1 MQLGR
6 RSIQP
11 TLTSLDNSAPRSTR
25 AAQSASSCQ
34 TAICRVE
41 WPSTGSPT
49 KSRAMRRWSSLSH
62 KSTKRKSSVPLD
74 HFRQS
79 LEAIIESSAEALIC
93 AGCLLYP
100 DLVEQLLRKVA
111 KQQMTS
117 QSKKSYFKENQAK
130 TWSEIL
136 AHPLFADVDED
147 LYSFEWV
154 SENDDCEYQ

>member
-1 MQLGR
+1 MPNSYLSCGVAKHWL
-6 RSIQP
+6 SDEI
-11 TLTSLDNSAPRSTR
+11 TSNAPMEL
-25 AAQSASSCQ
+25 
-34 TAICRVE
+34 AI
-41 WPSTGSPT
+41 SQIN
-49 KSRAMRRWSSLSH
+49 KA
-62 KSTKRKSSVPLD
+62 
-74 HFRQS
+74 QS